1 MQQFTLTLGYFSLE
15 KEASYQGSIHRQR
28 QHSTG
33 TANREVGF
41 LPLLWLNKAVLG
53 RKKRRTDIFLG
64 QIHTKKPY
72 LPSSSSSSQVGREWQ
87 SPHPARSTISAQ
99 PSSCQKGGS
108 QGAECPSAAAS
119 PCSGGAQPPF
129 LGSHPSSGSTVFL
142 QKAPGAQFSWAFHP
156 IPATRTAPV
165 EGPAA
170 AQQKERRG

>member
-1 MQQFTLTLGYFSLE
+1 MQQFTLALGYFSLE
-15 KEASYQGSIHRQR
+15 KEASCQGSIHRQR

-33 TANREVGF
+33 TANTEVGF

-53 RKKRRTDIFLG
+53 RKKRRTDISPG

-72 LPSSSSSSQVGREWQ
+72 LPSSSSSSSQVGRERQ

-119 PCSGGAQPPF
+119 PCSGGAQPPSWGATQAAAQLSSCKGP
-129 LGSHPSSGSTVFL
+129 LGHSS
-142 QKAPGAQFSWAFHP
+142 
-156 IPATRTAPV
+156 
-165 EGPAA
+165 GPAA
-170 AQQKERRG
+170 AQQEE